1 MNNKCNLL
9 YNIMFFSLFFSQV
22 IDPRLYVARPE
33 DVDINEE
40 MDLSK

>member
-1 MNNKCNLL
+1 MYAL
-9 YNIMFFSLFFSQV
+9 QV

>member
-1 MNNKCNLL
+1 MMFNLL
-9 YNIMFFSLFFSQV
+9 YNITFFVLQV

>member
-1 MNNKCNLL
+1 MKDI
-9 YNIMFFSLFFSQV
+9 YLFINCILQV

-33 DVDINEE
+33 DVDITEE